1 MELQIISFGKQDR
14 ETIGKTKINLF
25 LYRNSIKRSAR
36 VKIIRMVLVK
46 EQGRE

>member
-1 MELQIISFGKQDR
+1 MELQISFGKQDQ

-25 LYRNSIKRSAR
+25 LYRNSIKFSAR
-36 VKIIRMVLVK
+36 VKIIQMVLVK